1 MSLKPGHTSTLVAL
15 RTVSEALAAAA
26 CQLLEIEPGELM
38 AEFRP
43 ALTPAGTTGLE
54 AEVFLYDT
62 LPGGAGFST
71 QLPELSLELF
81 QKALDL
87 LIDCEEGCD
96 ASCYRCLRSFKNK
109 FEHGLLD
116 RHVGA
121 QLLRYLIDGHLADFS
136 PTRLAS
142 STTLLRNDLERQYA
156 NAMQIEST
164 VPLPTNGVQTTAPIL
179 ITTKERR
186 RIVIALSGPLTPNHP
201 ADPSIAILDSIGQ
214 FPVIVENELVVRGNL
229 PAATRR
235 IIANIQRIS
244 AQ

>member
-26 CQLLEIEPGELM
+26 CQLLELEPGELM

-43 ALTPAGTTGLE
+43 ALTPDGTTGLE

-71 QLPELSLELF
+71 QLPESPLKLF
-81 QKALDL
+81 QRALDL
-87 LIDCEEGCD
+87 LTDCEEGCD

-109 FEHGLLD
+109 FEHSLLD

-121 QLLRYLIDGHLADFS
+121 QLLRYLIDGQLADFS
-136 PTRLAS
+136 PNRLAF
-142 STTLLRNDLERQYA
+142 STALLRNDLERQCA
-156 NAMQIEST
+156 DGTQFELDATLQVDGSS
-164 VPLPTNGVQTTAPIL
+164 VTAPIL
-179 ITTKERR
+179 AVTTDGRTTM
-186 RIVIALSGPLTPNHP
+186 IALSAPLTPGHP
-201 ADPSIAILDSIGQ
+201 ADPHIAMLQSTGELRL
-214 FPVIVENELVVRGNL
+214 IVENELVVRGNL

-235 IIANIQRIS
+235 ILTALR
-244 AQ
+244 

>member
-26 CQLLEIEPGELM
+26 CQLLELEPGELM

-81 QKALDL
+81 QKALEL
-87 LIDCEEGCD
+87 LMNCEEGCD
-96 ASCYRCLRSFKNK
+96 ASCYRCMRSFKNK

-121 QLLRYLIDGHLADFS
+121 QLIRYLIDGQLAEFS
-136 PTRLAS
+136 PNRLAS
-142 STTLLRNDLERQYA
+142 SIALLRNDLERQCTDGTRFELDA
-156 NAMQIEST
+156 
-164 VPLPTNGVQTTAPIL
+164 PVQVSGSHVTAPIL
-179 ITTKERR
+179 ATNTDGHRAIIT
-186 RIVIALSGPLTPNHP
+186 LSAPLTPLHP
-201 ADPSIAILDSIGQ
+201 ADPSIAVLNSTAGLPI
-214 FPVIVENELVVRGNL
+214 IVENELVVRGNL

-235 IIANIQRIS
+235 VMS
-244 AQ
+244 AL